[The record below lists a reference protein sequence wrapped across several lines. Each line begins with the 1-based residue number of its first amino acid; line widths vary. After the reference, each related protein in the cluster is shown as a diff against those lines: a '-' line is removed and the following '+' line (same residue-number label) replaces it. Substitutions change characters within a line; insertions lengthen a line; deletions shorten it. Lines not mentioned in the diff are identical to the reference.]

1 MAVFYIIEQKK
12 KREQAKRNEAM
23 IRFINS
29 MESMDKN
36 YVSTST
42 WGVTNRYPASP
53 QLTKEEVWDMCV
65 NLYESKIIDS
75 KRFRQVSKLL
85 DKNRI
90 KEAYDLLNAL
100 D

>member
-42 WGVTNRYPASP
+42 WSVTNRYPAKP
-53 QLTKEEVWDMCV
+53 HLTKQEVWDIAKQMYDEGDLSQADFTEV
-65 NLYESKIIDS
+65 G
-75 KRFRQVSKLL
+75 KLL
-85 DKNRI
+85 DLNKIDQAIRI
-90 KEAYDLLNAL
+90 IR
-100 D
+100 

>member
-42 WGVTNRYPASP
+42 WGVTNRYPAKP
-53 QLTKEEVWDMCV
+53 HLTKQEVWDIAKQMYDEGDLSQADFTEV
-65 NLYESKIIDS
+65 G
-75 KRFRQVSKLL
+75 KLL
-85 DKNRI
+85 DLNKIDQAIRI
-90 KEAYDLLNAL
+90 IR
-100 D
+100 

>member
-42 WGVTNRYPASP
+42 WGVTNRYPAKP
-53 QLTKEEVWDMCV
+53 NLTKQEVWDIAKQMYDEGDLSQADFTEV
-65 NLYESKIIDS
+65 G
-75 KRFRQVSKLL
+75 KLL
-85 DKNRI
+85 DLNKIDQAIRI
-90 KEAYDLLNAL
+90 IR
-100 D
+100 